1 MTSSTWRKHIAVW
14 RNRLYLYPPPEA
26 MPHTRLFWL
35 ATGIV
40 TLLALLFA
48 GYFILYLTGRHDA
61 YITSAEDLGIM
72 DQAIWSTLHGQLFHQ
87 TICNFVNDTNC
98 SGIHGISRFA
108 IHFEPILFPVSLFYL
123 IWPNPKTLLV
133 MQSLV
138 VASGAFPAFWLAR
151 LRLRNELAAVVISLL
166 YLLDPALQQAT
177 VFDFHAV
184 TFTASFL
191 LFMLYFMYTRRTV
204 WLFVFAI
211 LSMAC
216 KENIPLVIALFGLW
230 MMLFQQRLRSGL
242 ALVII
247 SLGWLVLGLFVVH
260 MFSPTG
266 HSLLVSRYAALG
278 NSPPAIVR
286 YVLFHPV
293 SIIRAYVI
301 EPNHMFYLRVLL
313 SPMSYLPIFAPWVL
327 VLAVPTLA
335 INLLSSDP
343 NMYSGFYQY
352 NADIVPILIFSTI
365 EGIVVILWLVQWLS
379 QLFSSHLLPSS
390 RTRTA
395 TESDG
400 RAPTDIDPSTRNV
413 SPSRWIYILL
423 LVVLLSLTTY
433 NTVRANMLR
442 GAMPFSAVET
452 EAFHGATQ
460 YIPNYQWPQPNA
472 HTALAQHFIDMIP
485 PAASLSAQSRLVP
498 HLSHRLNIYLFP
510 YADDQAD
517 YIFLDVLGNTYPLL
531 QSNYIRAVKN
541 ILLGGKYGVVAA
553 QDGYLLLKRGLP
565 SVGLSPYSPTLVNG
579 NIDYQLPNLPTEFC
593 SFVHVAPRQVQNPL
607 QTTFN
612 ALDGSA
618 SALNAVGLAVL
629 TPQVY
634 SLSNGSMQITTYWKV
649 NKPTQAPVQMLVTVT
664 DKYGK
669 DHFVITF
676 FPSLTWCPTNA
687 WQPGEVYTT
696 VSDIFVLSGLPNGL
710 AHVSL
715 SLLSLAEPYS
725 TIHTVMDVQNW
736 FPMQVDQAPASVVAT
751 HGNRALQV
759 ATISIVP

>member
-1 MTSSTWRKHIAVW
+1 MTSSTWRRHIAVW
-14 RNRLYLYPPPEA
+14 RNRLYLYPPPET

-87 TICNFVNDTNC
+87 TICNVVNDTNC

-138 VASGAFPAFWLAR
+138 VASGAFPVFWLAR

-177 VFDFHAV
+177 VFDFHSV
-184 TFTASFL
+184 TFTASFF
-191 LFMLYFMYTRRTV
+191 LFMLYFMYTRRTA

-230 MMLFQQRLRSGL
+230 TMLFQQRLRSGL

-247 SLGWLVLGLFVVH
+247 SLGWLGLGLFVIH

-293 SIIRAYVI
+293 SIIRAYII

-313 SPMSYLPIFAPWVL
+313 SPMSYLPLFAPWVF

-365 EGIVVILWLVQWLS
+365 EGIVVILWLS
-379 QLFSSHLLPSS
+379 KLFASRLPS
-390 RTRTA
+390 TRTQRA
-395 TESDG
+395 TEPGG
-400 RAPTDIDPSTRNV
+400 RAPAGVAPSARTV
-413 SPSRWIYILL
+413 SPGRWIHVLL

-442 GAMPFSAVET
+442 GAMPFSAVGT

-460 YIPNYQWPQPNA
+460 YIPTFQWPQPNA
-472 HTALAQHFIDMIP
+472 HTELAQHFIAMIP
-485 PAASLSAQSRLVP
+485 PTASLSAQSRLVP
-498 HLSHRLNIYLFP
+498 HLSHRLNMYLFP

-531 QSNYIRAVKN
+531 QSNYIRVVKN
-541 ILLGGKYGVVAA
+541 ILLGGKYGIVAA

-565 SVGLSPYSPTLVNG
+565 SAGLSPYSPTPVSG
-579 NIDYQLPNLPTEFC
+579 NIDYRLPNLPTDFC
-593 SFVHVAPRQVQNPL
+593 LFVHVAPRQIQNPL
-607 QTTFN
+607 QATFN

-649 NKPTQAPVQMLVTVT
+649 NQPTRTPVQMLVTVT
-664 DKYGK
+664 DKHGK
-669 DHFVITF
+669 DHFATTF
-676 FPSLTWCPTNA
+676 FPSLLWCPTNT

-696 VSDIFVLSGLPNGL
+696 VSDIFVLSGIPNGL

-715 SLLSLAEPYS
+715 SL
-725 TIHTVMDVQNW
+725 
-736 FPMQVDQAPASVVAT
+736 VV
-751 HGNRALQV
+751 
-759 ATISIVP
+759 S